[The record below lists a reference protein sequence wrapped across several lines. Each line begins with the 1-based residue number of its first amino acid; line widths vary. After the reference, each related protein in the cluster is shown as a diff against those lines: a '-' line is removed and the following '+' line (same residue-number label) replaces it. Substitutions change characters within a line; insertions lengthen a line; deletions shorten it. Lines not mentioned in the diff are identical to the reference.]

1 MTIIDPQNF
10 GQKAKTNYQ
19 VTLTSHQSTFRVVL
33 RVMTFLQQCI
43 FIEKLSACLILLKY
57 IDQHHP
63 TKTSTVASRYRL
75 FIRAEK
81 TSMADADSLHEA
93 NDSDLEQGPSD
104 GEADVEDDE
113 TSAQR

>member
-1 MTIIDPQNF
+1 M
-10 GQKAKTNYQ
+10 
-19 VTLTSHQSTFRVVL
+19 ST
-33 RVMTFLQQCI
+33 MYS
-43 FIEKLSACLILLKY
+43 KL
-57 IDQHHP
+57 
-63 TKTSTVASRYRL
+63 
-75 FIRAEK
+75 E

>member
-1 MTIIDPQNF
+1 MTSKFLLI
-10 GQKAKTNYQ
+10 
-19 VTLTSHQSTFRVVL
+19 HQLYSELHRVKPVWKELAVKEVYYCHTERCVEMST
-33 RVMTFLQQCI
+33 MYS
-43 FIEKLSACLILLKY
+43 KL
-57 IDQHHP
+57 
-63 TKTSTVASRYRL
+63 
-75 FIRAEK
+75 E

>member
-1 MTIIDPQNF
+1 MTHRALRRDV
-10 GQKAKTNYQ
+10 NY
-19 VTLTSHQSTFRVVL
+19 VYS
-33 RVMTFLQQCI
+33 
-43 FIEKLSACLILLKY
+43 KL
-57 IDQHHP
+57 
-63 TKTSTVASRYRL
+63 
-75 FIRAEK
+75 E